1 MSKLVIPNGYV
12 LKAFLIRLEPNNK
25 QETMLYKTTCT
36 SRWAYNWALNKK
48 KDYYEKTKKTLSGG
62 DIRKELTQLKKT
74 DEYKWVS
81 EFSNNVTK
89 QAIKDCDTTFSN
101 FFKGKADFPK
111 FKSKKKN
118 KWSFFCDGNK
128 TKYLGSH
135 IQIEKIGKIRLSEKD
150 SLSFEDDKCRITS
163 ARVSKRG
170 NNWFISINTIIKDRA
185 TYSIPTNNGVGV
197 DVGIK
202 DLAIVS
208 DGTVFKNINKSK
220 TVRKLEKRLKR
231 LQRKVSRKYNI
242 NKIKKGESVSFI
254 KTNNI
259 KRLEKEIQSIRD
271 RLNNIRRNYLHQTTN
286 SIVKQKPSYITI
298 EDLNIKGMMKNKH
311 LSKAVQQQSLYEFR
325 RQLAYKSK
333 WNNIELRVVD
343 RWFPSSK
350 TCSECGYIKSDL
362 KLKDRVYICPCCGLK
377 IDRDYNASI
386 NLANAEIYE
395 ISL

>member
-1 MSKLVIPNGYV
+1 M
-12 LKAFLIRLEPNNK
+12 
-25 QETMLYKTTCT
+25 
-36 SRWAYNWALNKK
+36 
-48 KDYYEKTKKTLSGG
+48 
-62 DIRKELTQLKKT
+62 
-74 DEYKWVS
+74 
-81 EFSNNVTK
+81 
-89 QAIKDCDTTFSN
+89 
-101 FFKGKADFPK
+101 
-111 FKSKKKN
+111 
-118 KWSFFCDGNK
+118 
-128 TKYLGSH
+128 
-135 IQIEKIGKIRLSEKD
+135 
-150 SLSFEDDKCRITS
+150 
-163 ARVSKRG
+163 
-170 NNWFISINTIIKDRA
+170 
-185 TYSIPTNNGVGV
+185 

-271 RLNNIRRNYLHQTTN
+271 RLNNIRMNYLHQTTN